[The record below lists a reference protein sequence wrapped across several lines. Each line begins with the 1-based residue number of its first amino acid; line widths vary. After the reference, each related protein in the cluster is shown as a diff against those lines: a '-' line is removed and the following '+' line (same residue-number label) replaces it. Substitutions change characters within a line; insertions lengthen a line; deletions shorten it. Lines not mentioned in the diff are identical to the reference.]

1 LRIGKKKRIVVWAVL
16 VLCGAGLV
24 VWDLA
29 SFPEYVYENP
39 SRVPFDHEKH
49 ADALGL
55 ECSKCHVGAEV
66 GIRAQM
72 PSKADCMDCHN
83 LPLTESAEIEKLDKA
98 LHVALDNPFS
108 FTSLLPSN
116 VVFPHGLHVKAQ
128 VHCETCHGTAKEIDA
143 GRRPAVRMQDCLA
156 CHQGKRGFPKASTDC
171 ARCHR

>member
-1 LRIGKKKRIVVWAVL
+1 MWAVL

-66 GIRAQM
+66 GIHAQM

-98 LHVALDNPFS
+98 LLVSSEMPFT

-116 VVFPHGLHVKAQ
+116 VRTG
-128 VHCETCHGTAKEIDA
+128 C
-143 GRRPAVRMQDCLA
+143 M
-156 CHQGKRGFPKASTDC
+156 
-171 ARCHR
+171 